1 MERLPLSKQAGR
13 LPPIFRCGI
22 MGRVVAVDIG
32 TSGIRGKL
40 LDPADG
46 STIRTCITTRN
57 PIPGAN
63 VMDHMSFA
71 MEFGADF
78 AHGILLSAVHD
89 VVRRLKADSIDRLAV
104 CGNPIQLSLF
114 EGIDIRDLAF
124 AGENKLKNEGIVP
137 LERSGHVVD
146 GEKLGFPGTEILIPP
161 AVKHEI
167 GADALAMMLK
177 SGFLDDDMCMVT
189 DYGTNAEM
197 ALKVGDDIYTGSA
210 AAGPAMEGQQ
220 IRCGMVAGPGAV
232 SDLVRTPEGW
242 RSMVLDEDLIARE
255 GPMLNLRSD
264 ISRPEGRSPVGITGT
279 GVVALVYA
287 GLQDGRIED
296 ATVRNE
302 PIRIN
307 RKVTFD
313 SKDLKEAGKAIGAI
327 RAGHMTLMIRAGVDP
342 EEIRTM
348 YMAGATGTYVDPFK
362 SKSVGLIIP
371 DAERVVQ
378 VGNTSLE
385 LARDLALDPG
395 MLDDLNSL
403 RDRLVTEHTMF
414 ASSDVFRDL
423 YLYEFGYWNDGMPL
437 SRYRRALER
446 YGMEGYLDRETPTR
460 VEKVCIRDIRD
471 IGESL
476 EIATLPTSMNASWD
490 CSRCMACVNGCVGK
504 AMSFDGDRFSIR
516 TGDCL
521 GTACMKCRESCPQGV
536 FSYQRFK
543 LDE

>member
-1 MERLPLSKQAGR
+1 
-13 LPPIFRCGI
+13 
-22 MGRVVAVDIG
+22 MGNVVAVDIG

-40 LDPADG
+40 LDADSG
-46 STIRTCITTRN
+46 RTVRTCITTRN

-71 MEFGADF
+71 MEFGVDL
-78 AHGILLSAVHD
+78 AHGVLLSAVHD
-89 VVRRLKADSIDRLAV
+89 VVRRLKADGIERLAL

-124 AGENKLKNEGIVP
+124 AGENKLRNEGIAP
-137 LERSGHVVD
+137 LDRRGHSFD
-146 GEKLGFPGTEILIPP
+146 GDRLGFPGTEIIVPP

-232 SDLVRTPEGW
+232 SDLVRTPSGW
-242 RSMVLDEDLIARE
+242 RAMVLDDDLMPQE
-255 GPMLNLRSD
+255 GPMINLRSD
-264 ISRPEGRSPVGITGT
+264 ITRPGGLDPVGITGT
-279 GVVALVYA
+279 GVVAMVYA
-287 GLQDGRIED
+287 GLQDERIED
-296 ATVRNE
+296 ARIRYE
-302 PIRIN
+302 PIRIS
-307 RKVTFD
+307 RRVTFD
-313 SKDLKEAGKAIGAI
+313 SADLKEAGKAIGAI
-327 RAGHMTLMIRAGVDP
+327 RAGHMTLMIRAGADP

-348 YMAGATGTYVDPFK
+348 YMAGATGTYVDPIK

-371 DAERVVQ
+371 DAERAVQ

-385 LARDLALDPG
+385 LAKDLALDPG

-446 YGMEGYLDRETPTR
+446 YGMEGYLDRTTPTR

-476 EIATLPTSMNASWD
+476 EIAALPTSMSAEWD
-490 CSRCMACVNGCVGK
+490 CSGCAACARGCVGK
-504 AMSFDGDRFSIR
+504 ALSYEDGRFSIR

-521 GTACMKCRESCPQGV
+521 GTACMKCVEGCPQGV
-536 FSYQRFK
+536 FSYGKFR
-543 LDE
+543 LDKM

>member
-1 MERLPLSKQAGR
+1 M
-13 LPPIFRCGI
+13 
-22 MGRVVAVDIG
+22 
-32 TSGIRGKL
+32 
-40 LDPADG
+40 
-46 STIRTCITTRN
+46 
-57 PIPGAN
+57 
-63 VMDHMSFA
+63 
-71 MEFGADF
+71 
-78 AHGILLSAVHD
+78 
-89 VVRRLKADSIDRLAV
+89 
-104 CGNPIQLSLF
+104 
-114 EGIDIRDLAF
+114 
-124 AGENKLKNEGIVP
+124 
-137 LERSGHVVD
+137 
-146 GEKLGFPGTEILIPP
+146 
-161 AVKHEI
+161 
-167 GADALAMMLK
+167 
-177 SGFLDDDMCMVT
+177 
-189 DYGTNAEM
+189 
-197 ALKVGDDIYTGSA
+197 
-210 AAGPAMEGQQ
+210 
-220 IRCGMVAGPGAV
+220 
-232 SDLVRTPEGW
+232 
-242 RSMVLDEDLIARE
+242 LDEDLIARE

-348 YMAGATGTYVDPFK
+348 YMAGATGTYVDPVK

-490 CSRCMACVNGCVGK
+490 CPRCMACVNGCVGK